1 MITISPLLPL
11 NFTRV
16 LTRVLGAGMP
26 CCVRQGAA
34 QGALTTDADH
44 RRVARAC
51 LAARASRGRAC
62 AGPHGAR
69 HGARGRRSSSNM
81 SPPIN
86 MAAWSPTGCTRR
98 SSLPRRRSP
107 PPRILLS
114 EAKKRQSLLS
124 KPQDAIRARL
134 LGHVT
139 M

>member
-69 HGARGRRSSSNM
+69 HGARGR
-81 SPPIN
+81 
-86 MAAWSPTGCTRR
+86 
-98 SSLPRRRSP
+98 PRLTCP
-107 PPRILLS
+107 
-114 EAKKRQSLLS
+114 
-124 KPQDAIRARL
+124 RL
-134 LGHVT
+134 LTWQHGRPPALHAAELVAKEAVAAAAQPLARGERKT
-139 M
+139 EFIWQTTGRYGLG